1 MGLRDLL
8 AFMTR
13 LPVGPGSLEG
23 AARSLHLAPLV
34 GLLEGLVV
42 AGVLH
47 ALAGVDRLLAAS
59 TALAAHLALTGGLH
73 MDGFSDYAEAL
84 AAGARGEAAE
94 RILGDARRGSYAIAW
109 TTVLLLA
116 RFSLLACLAG
126 EPAAVVAS
134 YVAAAESL
142 YAYIALSRGRPQG
155 LGGLFMTYAKDRK
168 RATTNIV
175 ALLAAIIPLALL
187 GLGILAIAPLLVAA
201 IVSWLAAWDSYRRLG
216 RPSGDA
222 AGFTY
227 EATLTL
233 ALLALAPALC

>member
-42 AGVLH
+42 AGVLY

-84 AAGARGEAAE
+84 AAEARGEVAE

-109 TTVLLLA
+109 TVVLLLA
-116 RFSLLACLAG
+116 RFSLLACFTR
-126 EPAAVVAS
+126 EPVAVVAS

-142 YAYIALSRGRPQG
+142 YAYIALGRGRPRG
-155 LGGLFMTYAKDRK
+155 LGGLFMVHAKNRR
-168 RATTNIV
+168 RAVANIAV
-175 ALLAAIIPLALL
+175 LLASIVLPALL
-187 GLGILAIAPLLVAA
+187 GLGALVLAPLLVAA
-201 IVSWLAAWDSYRRLG
+201 IVSWLTAWDSYRRLG